1 MIKEQV
7 YRKEVSKL
15 QETDS
20 SVHFAQKM
28 IRAHTVRVK
37 ILNEM
42 TEHEILKLLPDG
54 RYRLLNV
61 NIRKGI
67 PKSR

>member
-1 MIKEQV
+1 
-7 YRKEVSKL
+7 
-15 QETDS
+15 
-20 SVHFAQKM
+20 M
-28 IRAHTVRVK
+28 IRAHIVRVN

-42 TEHEILKLLPDG
+42 TEHEVLKLLPDG

-67 PKSR
+67 SKSK